1 MSSFQKNLMASIGCL
16 ITLVILFAVYI
27 SLHIRVDDAHLQ
39 RYQSYLLAD
48 ELRQSS
54 DDLTR
59 LARTYV
65 VSRDPA
71 YEKQY
76 MDILAIRNG
85 EKARPENYN
94 RIYWDFVAATG
105 TAPRADSAVKRPLL
119 EMMKELGF
127 TDEEFG
133 KLTEAKKN
141 SDGLVNTEVEAMGL
155 VKKTGEGA
163 EEGYAKAR
171 AMMHDKTYHTN
182 KAKIMQPIDEFYTLL
197 EARTA
202 KAVLDANQL
211 AGIAKII
218 FILVGIAT
226 LFMLWR
232 TFVALR
238 NTIGGT
244 VEEARQHISYMAAG
258 DFAHRID
265 MSGRIPDS
273 FLALMGDMQIKLS
286 HIMQQVSHA
295 AQEIE
300 RGADAIGNASDEAE
314 DLVKNQSDSM
324 LVMRETVQQLVASIN
339 QISSSANNA
348 SDMTKSSSHTLS
360 RGDQVIRETVDSIK
374 TIAATVQEASGSVA
388 MLTGHAQQISVIVQ
402 VIRDIADQTNLLALN
417 AAIEAARAGEQGR
430 GFAVVADEVR
440 KLAERTASSTQEIT
454 EKVRKIQEGTEYT
467 AVHMNNG
474 VNKVEIGVELASRAG
489 TAIETIRV
497 DAGAMGEVI
506 SDISSS
512 LHQQSQEA
520 NKVVDNIDRVSQLA
534 SASSSA
540 VEKAAGNARHL
551 RELSRALSVE
561 MQQFHLV

>member
-1 MSSFQKNLMASIGCL
+1 ML
-16 ITLVILFAVYI
+16 LVIVFAVYV
-27 SLHIRVDDAHLQ
+27 SLQSRVDDANLQ

-85 EKARPENYN
+85 EKARPESYN

-105 TAPRADSAVKRPLL
+105 AAPRADSALKRPLL

-155 VKKTGEGA
+155 VKKTGEGS

-171 AMMHDKTYHTN
+171 TIMHDKNYHIN
-182 KAKIMQPIDEFYTLL
+182 KAKIMQPIDEFYILL
-197 EARTA
+197 ELRTT
-202 KAVLDANQL
+202 KAVVDSNHLAN
-211 AGIAKII
+211 IAKLT
-218 FILVGIAT
+218 FILTGLAT

-238 NTIGGT
+238 NTIGGS
-244 VEEARQHISYMAAG
+244 VEEAKQHISYMAAG
-258 DFAHRID
+258 DFAHHIAI
-265 MSGRIPDS
+265 SGHAPDS

-286 HIMQQVSHA
+286 RIMQQVSNA

-300 RGADAIGNASDEAE
+300 LGADAIGNASDEAE
-314 DLVKNQSDSM
+314 NLVKNQSDSM
-324 LVMRETVQQLVASIN
+324 LAMRETVQQLVTSIS
-339 QISSSANNA
+339 QISSNANNA
-348 SDMTKSSSHTLS
+348 SDMTKSSNQTLTRS
-360 RGDQVIRETVDSIK
+360 DQVIRETVDSIK
-374 TIAATVQEASGSVA
+374 IIAATVQEASGSVA

-454 EKVRKIQEGTEYT
+454 DKVRKIQEGTEYT
-467 AVHMNNG
+467 AVHMNDG
-474 VNKVEIGVELASRAG
+474 VKKVEMGVELASRAG
-489 TAIETIRV
+489 TAIETIRI
-497 DAGAMGEVI
+497 DAEAMGNVI
-506 SDISSS
+506 GDISSS
-512 LHQQSQEA
+512 LHQQSQKA
-520 NKVVDNIDRVSQLA
+520 NNVVGNIDLVSRLA
-534 SASSSA
+534 SSSSSA
-540 VEKAAGNARHL
+540 VEKAAGNARRL
-551 RELSRALSVE
+551 RELSKALTAE

>member
-1 MSSFQKNLMASIGCL
+1 MSSFQKNLMISIACL
-16 ITLVILFAVYI
+16 IALVILFAVYV
-27 SLHIRVDDAHLQ
+27 SLHLRVDSANLQ

-71 YEKQY
+71 YERQY

-105 TAPRADSAVKRPLL
+105 TPPRADSGVKRPLL

-127 TDEEFG
+127 TEQEFG

-171 AMMHDKTYHTN
+171 AMMHDKNYHTN
-182 KAKIMQPIDEFYTLL
+182 KAKIMQPIDEFYALL
-197 EARTA
+197 ESRTE
-202 KAVLDANQL
+202 KAVQDANQL
-211 AGIAKII
+211 ASIAKVAFII
-218 FILVGIAT
+218 VGLVT

-238 NTIGGT
+238 NTVGGT
-244 VEEARQHISYMAAG
+244 VEEARQHIAYMAAG
-258 DFAHRID
+258 DFAHRIE
-265 MSGRIPDS
+265 SGGRDPES
-273 FLALMGDMQIKLS
+273 FLALMADMQLKLS
-286 HIMQQVSHA
+286 HIMQQVSDA
-295 AQEIE
+295 AKEIE
-300 RGADAIGNASDEAE
+300 NGSDAISTASNDAE
-314 DLVKNQSDSM
+314 ELVKTQSDSM
-324 LVMRETVQQLVASIN
+324 LAMRETVQQLVSSIN
-339 QISSSANNA
+339 QISNNA
-348 SDMTKSSSHTLS
+348 SNASEMTRSSSQTLT

-454 EKVRKIQEGTEYT
+454 DKVRKIQEGTEYT

-489 TAIETIRV
+489 SAIETIRL
-497 DAGAMGEVI
+497 DAGAMSSVI
-506 SDISSS
+506 DDISHS
-512 LHQQSQEA
+512 LQQQSQEA

-540 VEKAAGNARHL
+540 VEKASGNARRL
-551 RELSRALSVE
+551 RELSKALSAE
-561 MQQFHLV
+561 MKQFHLV